1 MSGLFSRFRSGGS
14 QAQAETTSKPQD
26 NALGL
31 MHLRKL
37 FTEFR
42 HPNADATQRDQEDK
56 LYKMLPI
63 FCKVFYFVTMFCE
76 LCKVLCYDSL

>member
-1 MSGLFSRFRSGGS
+1 MSSLFSRLMRPGGA
-14 QAQAETTSKPQD
+14 QAQADTSSKPQD

-42 HPNADATQRDQEDK
+42 HPCAESIQRDQEDK

-63 FCKVFYFVTMFCE
+63 FCKVKIKNMVIM
-76 LCKVLCYDSL
+76 LLHVRIL